1 MDTAVCL
8 MMPPDAWLLAS
19 VPSSRRSERQGNT
32 RGREN
37 GRGAQKQEIES
48 GSRTRSE
55 LSLIRTPS
63 LRRMSPCVGSEP
75 TQTQG
80 RVWAWKKHV
89 EDAARIRGSETTPL
103 P

>member
-1 MDTAVCL
+1 MDAAVCL
-8 MMPPDAWLLAS
+8 MMPPDALAACFRP
-19 VPSSRRSERQGNT
+19 VILKRQGNA

-48 GSRTRSE
+48 GSRTLSE

-80 RVWAWKKHV
+80 RVWARKKDVGRRCAHSGLR
-89 EDAARIRGSETTPL
+89 D
-103 P
+103 